1 MKTSANLI
9 GFPDCYTYHYQPQV
23 KLSDGRLRGF
33 ECLVRLNH
41 PTRGIVSPAEF
52 LPTLFATKSW
62 QYLWPVLLN
71 QISDKMKSY
80 PEMCVAVNV
89 SPSELLN
96 TSTAFMKHYFLMVLD
111 NRLDPSRIE
120 VEITEDF
127 RICPTQYKSINS
139 SIGMLNVVGTK
150 VIVDDFGSGFTSFDV
165 LDSLDVDGVKIDRS
179 IISDLEGSKTNRNIV
194 KSLVNIG
201 IEKNFFI
208 VAEGIETKSQWNI
221 SLDLG
226 CQYGQGFYIGR
237 PSPCPT
243 DFYDLKGPTRRDSLT
258 ISTPYAKGA
267 FANGTS
273 WL

>member
-1 MKTSANLI
+1 MITSANLI

-23 KLSDGRLRGF
+23 RLSNGRLRGF

-41 PTRGIVSPAEF
+41 PTRGVISPSEF

-62 QYLWPVLLN
+62 QYLWPVLLS
-71 QISDKMKSY
+71 QLADKMERY
-80 PEMCVAVNV
+80 PQINVALNV
-89 SPSELLN
+89 SPSELSS
-96 TSTAFMKHYFLMVLD
+96 TRTAFMKHYFLMVLD

-120 VEITEDF
+120 VEITEDL
-127 RICPTQYKSINS
+127 RICPTHYHAINS

-150 VIVDDFGSGFTSFDV
+150 VVVDDFGSGFTSFDV
-165 LDSLDVDGVKIDRS
+165 LENLDVDGVKIDRS
-179 IISDLEGSKTNRNIV
+179 IISTLEGSKANRDIV

-201 IEKNFFI
+201 IEKNFFT
-208 VAEGIETKSQWNI
+208 VAEGIETKSQWDI

-237 PSPCPT
+237 PSPCPA

-267 FANGTS
+267 YANGTS
-273 WL
+273 W